1 MHHATPLI
9 TTIVGGLVL
18 AFILGMLA
26 NKLRISPL
34 VGYLLAG
41 VLAGPFT
48 PALLPILSLRR
59 NWLNWA
65 LFC

>member
-18 AFILGMLA
+18 AFILGMIA

-48 PALLPILSLRR
+48 PASWRIPNWRQNWR
-59 NWLNWA
+59 NWA
-65 LFC
+65 

>member
-18 AFILGMLA
+18 AFILGMIA

-48 PALLPILSLRR
+48 RVLLRIPNWRR
-59 NWLNWA
+59 SWRSSA
-65 LFC
+65 

>member
-48 PALLPILSLRR
+48 PGLLPIPSLRR

>member
-18 AFILGMLA
+18 AFILGMIA

-48 PALLPILSLRR
+48 RVLLLIPSWRQNWPSL
-59 NWLNWA
+59 A
-65 LFC
+65 

>member
-18 AFILGMLA
+18 AFILGMIA

-48 PALLPILSLRR
+48 QVSLLIPSWRRSWPSL
-59 NWLNWA
+59 A
-65 LFC
+65 

>member
-48 PALLPILSLRR
+48 WALLPILSLRR

>member
-48 PALLPILSLRR
+48 PGFVAIPSLRR

-65 LFC
+65 SFC

>member
-18 AFILGMLA
+18 AFILGMIA

-41 VLAGPFT
+41 GSGRSIYT
-48 PALLPILSLRR
+48 
-59 NWLNWA
+59 W
-65 LFC
+65 FCC

>member
-41 VLAGPFT
+41 VLAAIHSGLCCRYQACAGT
-48 PALLPILSLRR
+48 G
-59 NWLNWA
+59 
-65 LFC
+65 

>member
-26 NKLRISPL
+26 NNY
-34 VGYLLAG
+34 VFLLWWD
-41 VLAGPFT
+41 
-48 PALLPILSLRR
+48 I
-59 NWLNWA
+59 
-65 LFC
+65 C

>member
-34 VGYLLAG
+34 LFQRFG
-41 VLAGPFT
+41 
-48 PALLPILSLRR
+48 LRQIF
-59 NWLNWA
+59 LQ
-65 LFC
+65 

>member
-18 AFILGMLA
+18 AFILGMIA

-48 PALLPILSLRR
+48 QVLLLIPSWRR
-59 NWLNWA
+59 NWPSSA
-65 LFC
+65 

>member
-48 PALLPILSLRR
+48 RALLPIPSLPR

-65 LFC
+65 SFC

>member
-48 PALLPILSLRR
+48 RALLPILSLRR